1 MADLLEKREP
11 KLLDRVREALR
22 VRHMSLRTEKAYLH
36 WIRRYILFHG
46 KRHPREM
53 GEQEINGFLTHLAVD
68 GQVSASTQTQALCAL
83 LFLYRNVLDREVGE
97 LDGLGPRPAGGASCP
112 SC

>member
-1 MADLLEKREP
+1 MDLPEKREP
-11 KLLDRVREALR
+11 KLLDRARDALR

-53 GEQEINGFLTHLAVD
+53 GEPEINAFLTHLAVE
-68 GQVSASTQTQALCAL
+68 GEVSASTQTQALCAL
-83 LFLYRNVLDREVGE
+83 LFSIASSSSARWASSKGSFA
-97 LDGLGPRPAGGASCP
+97 PSGGGSSP
-112 SC
+112 SY